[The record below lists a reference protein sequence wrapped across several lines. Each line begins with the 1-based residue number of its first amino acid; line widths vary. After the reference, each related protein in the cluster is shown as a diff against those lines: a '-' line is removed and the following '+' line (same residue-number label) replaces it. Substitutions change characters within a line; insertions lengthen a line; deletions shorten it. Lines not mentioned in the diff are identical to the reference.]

1 MEEVQA
7 RYSIG
12 IDLGTTNCVVSYT
25 ELNTD
30 DSDVNST
37 QVLQIPQLVR
47 PGQIESRPQL
57 PSFIYSAHEAEISEA
72 ERALP
77 WTAKATHLAGAIA
90 RELGNKTPIRLVGSA
105 KSWLCH
111 STQNSYDDFLPH
123 GSPEEVAKISP
134 VEATGVYLQ
143 HLQQA
148 WDHQFPQQPMAQQQV
163 TITLPASF
171 DPSARELTA
180 DAAASLG
187 IKQLTL
193 LEEPQAAVYSWL
205 GANENWRDQVTIGD
219 TILVVDIGGGTTD
232 LSLIAVSE
240 EEGDLTLNRIAVGEH
255 ILLGGDNMDLALAYG
270 LSLKLKQAGTKL
282 APWQVQ
288 ALAHSCRDAKE
299 TLLSN
304 SDAGSQIEAVPIV
317 VPSRG
322 SKLIGGTIRTE
333 LTRTEVLNTL
343 VDGFFPRVSIDQHPQ
358 QQARSALTRV
368 GLPYAQDA
376 GICRHLAAFLCKH
389 GAADNETEEE
399 EVYNP
404 LGGFMPPGAAAPA
417 VNFIKPTAVIFNGG
431 VLKAPMLAGR
441 VLETLNQWLTEA
453 DCAPVRQLTGVDL
466 DLAVARGAAYYGQ
479 VRNDLAR
486 NGKGVRIRGGIAST
500 YYVGIESSMP
510 AIPGMAPPLEALCVA
525 PFGMEEGTEV
535 IVPGQ
540 PLGLVVGQ
548 AVHFR
553 FLGSSTRRDDQAGEL
568 FDDWREDEL
577 EELPEIHIML
587 TAEGRSPG
595 EVVPVQLL
603 ARVTEMGILQL
614 EARPL
619 KGDERWKV
627 EFSVRD

>member
-1 MEEVQA
+1 MEQVQS

-25 ELNTD
+25 ELNPADTD
-30 DSDVNST
+30 ISST

-47 PGQIESRPQL
+47 PGQVESHPQL
-57 PSFIYSAHEAEISEA
+57 PSFIYLAHDAEMGA
-72 ERALP
+72 ADRALP
-77 WTAKATHLAGAIA
+77 WTAAAPYLAGAIA
-90 RELGNKTPIRLVGSA
+90 RELGNKTPLRLVGSA

-111 STQNSYDDFLPH
+111 STQNSHDDFLPH
-123 GSPEEVAKISP
+123 GSPEEIKKVSP
-134 VEATGVYLQ
+134 VAATGVYLQ

-148 WDHQFPQQPMAQQQV
+148 WDHQFPDNPMNQQQV

-180 DAAASLG
+180 EAASSLG
-187 IKQLTL
+187 IAQLTL

-205 GANENWRDQVTIGD
+205 AANENWRDQVTVGD

-240 EEGDLTLNRIAVGEH
+240 QHGDLTLNRIAVGEH

-270 LSLKLKQAGTKL
+270 LSVKLKQQGHKL

-299 TLLSN
+299 SLLSDEHA
-304 SDAGSQIEAVPIV
+304 SAVAIV

-322 SKLIGGTIRTE
+322 SKLIGGTLRTE
-333 LTRTEVLNTL
+333 LTRAEVLTTL
-343 VDGFFPRVSIDQHPQ
+343 VDGFFPRVSVDQHPQ
-358 QQARSALTRV
+358 QARRSALTQV

-389 GAADNETEEE
+389 GSADVDCGEDEQP
-399 EVYNP
+399 YNP
-404 LGGFMPPGAAAPA
+404 LARAMPAGVPAAATD
-417 VNFIKPTAVIFNGG
+417 FIKPSAVIFNGG
-431 VLKAPMLAGR
+431 VLKAPMLAER
-441 VLETLNQWLTEA
+441 VLQTLNQWLSDA
-453 DCAPVRQLTGVDL
+453 DCAPVRQLSGVDL

-479 VRNDLAR
+479 VRN
-486 NGKGVRIRGGIAST
+486 GKGMRIRGGIASS

-510 AIPGMAPPLEALCVA
+510 AIPGMTPPLEALCVA
-525 PFGMEEGTEV
+525 PFGMEEGSEV
-535 IVPGQ
+535 AVPGQ

-548 AVHFR
+548 SVHFR

-568 FDDWREDEL
+568 LDDWSEDDL
-577 EELPEIHIML
+577 EELQEIQIQL
-587 TAEGRSPG
+587 TAEDRSPG

-603 ARVTEMGILQL
+603 ARVTEMGILQI
-614 EARPL
+614 EACPL